1 SNTTSQSTAPAS
13 THLKQTSTTSTST
26 APVKLRTFSRLAMST
41 FASAATTTALTANT
55 ITVNKDNLK
64 QYMTTSGNATYDQS
78 TGVVT
83 LTQDAYSQKGAITL
97 GTRIDSNKSFH
108 FSGKVNLGNKYEGN
122 GNGGDGIGF
131 AFSPGVLG
139 ETGLNGAAVGIG

>member
-1 SNTTSQSTAPAS
+1 
-13 THLKQTSTTSTST
+13 
-26 APVKLRTFSRLAMST
+26 MST

-83 LTQDAYSQKGAITL
+83 LTQDTTSQKVPL
-97 GTRIDSNKSFH
+97 H
-108 FSGKVNLGNKYEGN
+108 
-122 GNGGDGIGF
+122 
-131 AFSPGVLG
+131 
-139 ETGLNGAAVGIG
+139 